1 MQSKN
6 SLRLPVSGRANRH
19 SGATLI
25 GLMIGLLV
33 SMIGILGSLSLY
45 KTLTQTSV
53 DATFDTKHDGN
64 AAIALSRAAREIQ
77 SAGFGLPAPQP
88 ADATWPV
95 GIAPHLIIIDPQQ
108 IIWRSGNA
116 INAGAANVTCKRL
129 IDVPATAADLSDNI
143 QGRKLLLETTDNV
156 ISGGACDDISNLA
169 NLVDARWA
177 NATQEVLNITALTR
191 LDVNYSQTNVQPL
204 IQFQLA
210 PLVGAATCA
219 PYGMVPTGQATLINI
234 AHYSSVDLN
243 LPAIPATPSL
253 SYDVCI
259 GNPVF

>member
-1 MQSKN
+1 MPNNN
-6 SLRLPVSGRANRH
+6 SPSQPMSCRIRKQ

-77 SAGFGLPAPQP
+77 NAGFGLPQPQA
-88 ADATWPV
+88 ADATWPA
-95 GIAPHLIIIDPQQ
+95 GIAPHLSIINPQE
-108 IIWRSGNA
+108 IIWRSGNV

-129 IDVPATAADLSDNI
+129 IDTPATAADLTGNI
-143 QGRKLLLETTDNV
+143 QGRKLLLQTTDGV
-156 ISGGACDDISNLA
+156 ACDNISDLSDI
-169 NLVDARWA
+169 DAAQWA
-177 NATQEVLNITALTR
+177 DATQEVLNITALTR
-191 LDVNYSQTNVQPL
+191 LDPTYSKTNIQPL
-204 IQFQLA
+204 IQFQLT
-210 PLVGAATCA
+210 PLAGAATCA
-219 PYGMVPTGQATLINI
+219 PYGMVPTAQATLINI

>member
-6 SLRLPVSGRANRH
+6 LLGQSINGPFKKQ

-156 ISGGACDDISNLA
+156 ISAGTCDDTANLA
-169 NLVDARWA
+169 LVDWA

-210 PLVGAATCA
+210 PLAGATTCA

-243 LPAIPATPSL
+243 LPVIPATPSL